1 MASAFKNAGMTVVTT
16 DTSAANLYTAPSNG
30 QAVIHALYIS
40 NKSPTNYGNVDV
52 KITTD
57 GGSTFFHVG
66 RSLDVDVSNTLIL
79 DKPINLE
86 PSDILRVYADP
97 NPDSSSVDVE
107 AFADGLNLAPQFIRP
122 DQTCGIKREPSPQLC
137 QIDQHVEG

>member
-1 MASAFKNAGMTVVTT
+1 MASTFKNQGATLGVT
-16 DTSAANLYTAPSNG
+16 DSGSFYTAGGST

-40 NKSPTNYGNVDV
+40 NHETSSSISVNVKV
-52 KITTD
+52 TTD
-57 GGSTFFHVG
+57 GGSTFYHVG
-66 RSLDVDVSNTLIL
+66 RSLDVDVNNTLIL

-107 AFADGLNLAPQFIRP
+107 AYVSILEI
-122 DQTCGIKREPSPQLC
+122 S
-137 QIDQHVEG
+137 